1 MSEVQIELPSPALR
15 HWGGLATQ
23 VTGTASPHHPPC
35 TVCRAAFPQAP
46 RHVAARFRMRPPD
59 LRKGALGGVTLLE
72 AIVAA

>member
-1 MSEVQIELPSPALR
+1 MRHLTALGR
-15 HWGGLATQ
+15 TRNA

-35 TVCRAAFPQAP
+35 SVCRAAFPQAP